1 MQHRNSDMIPT
12 RNALILGASGVTGAC
27 LLKRLLEAGMYKSI
41 YAAVRRPLSVGHSS
55 LQEFPIDGTFPD
67 REAMAGADVFCC
79 LGTTMAKAGSKE
91 AFRAV
96 DYELPMRFAREAKA
110 AGAKRFFLISAMG
123 ANPDS
128 MVFYNRVKGELERD
142 LAALGFESLGIFRPG
157 LLLGERAEKRPGE
170 QFAKR
175 IFGAINRFLPT
186 SWKGIASDRVAESM
200 QRAAGAGWE
209 GQRMFTNAAMIQGI

>member
-1 MQHRNSDMIPT
+1 MTNART
-12 RNALILGASGVTGAC
+12 ALILGASGVTGSC
-27 LLKRLLEAGMYKSI
+27 LLQRLLAGARYQYI
-41 YAAVRRPLSVGHSS
+41 YAAVRRSLPLRHDS
-55 LQEFPIDGTFPD
+55 LREFPIAGSFPD
-67 REAMAGADVFCC
+67 PEALAGADVFCC

-142 LAALGFESLGIFRPG
+142 LTALGFECLAIFRPG

-175 IFGAINRFLPT
+175 LFGVVNGLLPLA
-186 SWKGIASDRVAESM
+186 WKGIEPDRVAAAMES
-200 QRAAGAGWE
+200 AAGSEWKGT
-209 GQRMFTNAAMIQGI
+209 RIFTNAAMIQGI